1 MIIERTQRNATAMLR
16 FFSKRHKPRRDQKAG
31 ALERYGNLRAAGA
44 EGGPPPPGRAATA
57 ATGPLSSKE
66 RERMR
71 KLNKHNLECRVI
83 LLDGA
88 DLPVTITVG
97 EQSIAIDRY
106 ECHLIIRRVII
117 FYETGGFK
125 G

>member
-1 MIIERTQRNATAMLR
+1 MLR

-44 EGGPPPPGRAATA
+44 EGGPPPPGGRASA
-57 ATGPLSSKE
+57 AAAGPPSSRE

-71 KLNKHNLECRVI
+71 KLNKNNLECRVI

-88 DLPVTITVG
+88 DLPITITVSP
-97 EQSIAIDRY
+97 QSRPPSGNGILASLRI
-106 ECHLIIRRVII
+106 IIRR
-117 FYETGGFK
+117 YSYS
-125 G
+125 